1 MQHDDFKFEPVWG
14 LPEELPEDEHILW
27 QGQPNPRRLA
37 QEAWKLNWI
46 LGYFVGLAVLRTTL
60 STAQVPLTE
69 AMGHGLPFLIAGLV
83 AALLILGM
91 ATIQARSTVYTLTNK
106 RVCMRIGAALTMT
119 LNLPYVCIANADAK
133 VRASGYGTIALE
145 LLGETRLSYLM
156 TWPHTRPWHLSRTQP
171 ALRAIP
177 NAGYVA
183 ALFAEAAETRVSQPQ
198 VVRLEGAPDAIAAE

>member
-46 LGYFVGLAVLRTTL
+46 LAYFVGLAVLRTTL

>member
-14 LPEELPEDEHILW
+14 LPEELPEDERILW

-91 ATIQARSTVYTLTNK
+91 ATVQARSTVYTLTNK

-198 VVRLEGAPDAIAAE
+198 VVRLDGAPDAIAAE

>member
-60 STAQVPLTE
+60 STAQVPLSE

-91 ATIQARSTVYTLTNK
+91 ATVQARSTVYTLTNK

>member
-14 LPEELPEDEHILW
+14 LPEELPEDERILW

-91 ATIQARSTVYTLTNK
+91 ATVQARSTVYTLTNK